1 MLTRRAESFFFS
13 CCDAA
18 AAYMMSPYEVSA
30 DLWRSLKKEKKGSRR
45 WRKKQQQP
53 RTPRWWSEKMKNA
66 EEEAEEE
73 EDGEG
78 RCGRSLGGPQ
88 LCFFSNRLFFDLIT
102 IFSTQT
108 V

>member
-1 MLTRRAESFFFS
+1 
-13 CCDAA
+13 
-18 AAYMMSPYEVSA
+18 
-30 DLWRSLKKEKKGSRR
+30 
-45 WRKKQQQP
+45 
-53 RTPRWWSEKMKNA
+53 MKNA

-73 EDGEG
+73 EEDGEEDGEG
-78 RCGRSLGGPQ
+78 RCGQSLGGPQ

>member
-1 MLTRRAESFFFS
+1 MPRRF
-13 CCDAA
+13 
-18 AAYMMSPYEVSA
+18 
-30 DLWRSLKKEKKGSRR
+30 
-45 WRKKQQQP
+45 
-53 RTPRWWSEKMKNA
+53 EKMKNA

-73 EDGEG
+73 EEDGEEDGEG
-78 RCGRSLGGPQ
+78 RCGQSLGGPQ